1 MNDGSIWPGS
11 ISDNL
16 GQEDKSMALKNYGV
30 LKGKVVDAQRE
41 SDPNSP
47 HYQVHMQAGGKDY
60 RIAVNVKSQ
69 MAPSDLLFLVDETF
83 QHPILSKISDYSED
97 FHLLSSKPDS
107 GSLDFIRGNLFSRQ
121 DMRLLPNNLPGPDND
136 LSDKIEHYI
145 NRAKLDPQ
153 ADLYAFGVRWGPE
166 KTVADKTFGF
176 KPGNGVHDIHMNQ
189 GNSGSFTSDDG
200 VWQDGGLIFHFSS
213 TDQWVAVF
221 LAFQNQAWH
230 TDDKTGHAIP
240 EPVPT
245 QPVPDPT
252 QPAPGPTQP
261 VPGPVG
267 PAPQPPSMDFIIR
280 IVGAM
285 VNPIG
290 PAPEKESVILLN
302 TSPDT
307 IDLNGW
313 AITDK
318 AKNKCSL
325 SGKITAGSPLVVQVK
340 PPVQLGN
347 KGGTITLLNKAGLK
361 VDGVAYTAE
370 QAGKEGWVI
379 AF

>member
-1 MNDGSIWPGS
+1 
-11 ISDNL
+11 
-16 GQEDKSMALKNYGV
+16 MALKNYGV
-30 LKGKVVDAQRE
+30 LKGKVVDARRE

-47 HYQVHMQAGGKDY
+47 HYQVHMTAGGKHY

-83 QHPILSKISDYSED
+83 QHPILSKISDYSQD
-97 FHLLSSKPDS
+97 FHPLPSKPDS

-121 DMRLLPNNLPGPDND
+121 DLRQLPNNLPGPDND
-136 LSDKIEHYI
+136 LSDNIEHYV
-145 NRAKLDPQ
+145 NRAKLDPA

-166 KTVADKTFGF
+166 TAADKTFGF

-189 GNSGSFTSDDG
+189 GNSGNFTQDDG
-200 VWQDGGLIFHFSS
+200 VWQDGGLIFHFPS

-230 TDDKTGHAIP
+230 TDDQTGHALPETIP
-240 EPVPT
+240 APIPT
-245 QPVPDPT
+245 PPL
-252 QPAPGPTQP
+252 PGPTQP
-261 VPGPVG
+261 GPTPTPPVPGPTAPG
-267 PAPQPPSMDFIIR
+267 PQPSGTDFIIR

-290 PAPEKESVILLN
+290 PGPEKESVILLN

-307 IDLNGW
+307 IDLSGW

-318 AKNKCSL
+318 AKNKYKL
-325 SGKITAGSPLVVQVK
+325 SGKITAGSPLVVPVK
-340 PPVQLGN
+340 PPVALGN

-370 QAGKEGWVI
+370 QAAKEGWVI